1 MTSGKKAR
9 KQRRTPAPPPVRST
23 GGRKA
28 SPKVLAIGAGVIALA
43 AVAVVL
49 AVVLSNGG
57 SSNPAT
63 TNASTL
69 PDAGTVA
76 QLFGGIPQHGTALGS
91 PNARATMVEYIDLQ
105 CPFCRDFELN
115 VMPEIVRKYVRTGK
129 LLVQARPIAFIGQ
142 DSQRGRDA
150 ALAAAAQNRFFEFA
164 QLLYLN
170 QGTENTGWLNDS
182 IISSAF
188 ASIRGLNEQAAQSA
202 RSSSSVKAQA
212 ARFDRQA
219 VADKLSGTPL
229 ILVGKTGG
237 RLREVDN
244 TVGAISTA
252 VDRAVG

>member
-28 SPKVLAIGAGVIALA
+28 SPKVLAIGAGVVALV
-43 AVAVVL
+43 AVAIVL

-57 SSNPAT
+57 SSTPAT

-69 PDAGTVA
+69 PDAGSVT
-76 QLFGGIPQHGTALGS
+76 QLFRGITQHGTALGS
-91 PNARATMVEYIDLQ
+91 PKAPVTMVEYIDLQ

-115 VMPEIVRKYVRTGK
+115 VLPEILRKYVRTGK
-129 LLVQARPIAFIGQ
+129 LLIQARTIAFIGE

-150 ALAAAAQNRFFEFA
+150 ALAAAAQNRFFDFT

-188 ASIRGLNEQAAQSA
+188 ASIRGLDAQAAQRA
-202 RSSSSVKAQA
+202 RSSSAVKAQET
-212 ARFDRQA
+212 RFDRQA

-229 ILVGKTGG
+229 VLVGKTGG
-237 RLREVDN
+237 RL
-244 TVGAISTA
+244 TVVQNDVGSISSAIDQA
-252 VDRAVG
+252 LG

>member
-9 KQRRTPAPPPVRST
+9 KQRRTPPPPPVSST

-49 AVVLSNGG
+49 ALVLSNGG

-69 PDAGTVA
+69 PDAGSVA
-76 QLFGGIPQHGTALGS
+76 QMFRGIPQHGTALGS
-91 PNARATMVEYIDLQ
+91 PNAPVTMVEYIDLQ

-115 VMPEIVRKYVRTGK
+115 VAPEIVSKYVRTGK
-129 LLVQARPIAFIGQ
+129 LLIQARPVAFIGQ

-150 ALAAAAQNRFFEFA
+150 ALAAAAQNRFFEFM

-182 IISSAF
+182 IIGSAF
-188 ASIRGLNEQAAQSA
+188 ASIPGLNVQEAQSG
-202 RSSSSVKAQA
+202 RSSSSVRAQA

-219 VADKLSGTPL
+219 IADRLSGTPM
-229 ILVGKTGG
+229 ILVGKSGG
-237 RLREVDN
+237 RLAEVQSSL
-244 TVGAISTA
+244 GAISSA
-252 VDRAVG
+252 IDRALG